1 MKILARVQD
10 PELQKVISEAA
21 TEVGGETILI
31 GGQEESTGQQMTDAL
46 RSHPDA
52 VIIELA
58 LLDEV
63 SSLRDETKARGAAL
77 LLACSSQ
84 EEAMRAAQFE
94 PDEWFIAPAN
104 AIEVAARVRSAI
116 LRLREGKGPMTV
128 ARAADYLRYEELLYD
143 RFTGFP
149 TLPVMMERGREM
161 LDRTGRITV
170 LYIEF
175 VRYSKLEEIYGWQK
189 LDEVLQTTANAVR
202 EFYDGQR
209 GGEENLLMVSHAGDD
224 DFIFFT
230 DLRGNPEVAELRI
243 NEIAERL
250 ENHLRQK
257 MEEDHGDDIAG
268 LFAIYVGA
276 TTIFRNPKIRTERHI
291 YRGIREAAAAARSV
305 ENRERSRKVGDLRTT
320 LREGAV
326 YIEYHPIVVTST
338 AEVYGYEALARG
350 SLRGLRSPEVMFG
363 VAEEANLIWELSRLC
378 RRRAIE
384 GIESNLEPH
393 QLLFLNIDPHDFRD
407 PTFRHIDLEDLGI
420 RNPERIVLEITE
432 RTAITDYPLFQEYLR
447 TFRELG
453 FRFAVD
459 DAGSGYAGLG
469 SIANLAPDYIKLD
482 ISLISGIDTNFM
494 KQNLVETMVSFAEDH
509 DIRVIA
515 EGVEREEEYET
526 VKELGVHLTQGFLF
540 HKPKYLNGRKVHR
553 REGLAAGVPTRGPT
567 DVEPLEKVAI
577 SSRSER
583 DDEEGTDSDIGGGA

>member
-1 MKILARVQD
+1 MKILARVQN
-10 PELQKVISEAA
+10 PELQEVISDAA
-21 TEVGGETILI
+21 GGMDAETILI
-31 GGQEESTGQQMTDAL
+31 GGRDEAAGQQMLDAL
-46 RSHPDA
+46 RSHPDV
-52 VIIELA
+52 VIVEFA
-58 LLDEV
+58 LLDEIAGIR
-63 SSLRDETKARGAAL
+63 SETRARGIAL
-77 LLACSSQ
+77 LLACGT
-84 EEAMRAAQFE
+84 ADDAARAAAFG
-94 PDEWFIAPAN
+94 PDEWFVAPAN
-104 AIEVAARVRSAI
+104 ADEVAARVRSA
-116 LRLREGKGPMTV
+116 LFRASEGKGPMNA

-149 TLPVMMERGREM
+149 TLPVMMERGRGM
-161 LDRTGRITV
+161 LDRTGRITI

-202 EFYDGQR
+202 EFYDVQR
-209 GGEENLLMVSHAGDD
+209 SGEENLLMVSHAGDD

-250 ENHLRQK
+250 EDHLRRR

-305 ENRERSRKVGDLRTT
+305 EHRERSRKIVDLRTT

-350 SLRGLRSPEVMFG
+350 SIRGLRSPEVMFE
-363 VAEEANLIWELSRLC
+363 VADEANLIWELSRLC
-378 RRRAIE
+378 RQRAIE
-384 GIESNLEPH
+384 GIETNLEPH

-407 PTFRHIDLEDLGI
+407 PSFRHLDIEELGI
-420 RNPERIVLEITE
+420 KNPERIVLEITE
-432 RTAITDYPLFQEYLR
+432 RTAITDYPAFQEYLR
-447 TFRELG
+447 IFRELG

-469 SIANLAPDYIKLD
+469 SIANLSPDYIKLD

-509 DIRVIA
+509 GIRVIA

-526 VKELGVHLTQGFLF
+526 VKGLGVHLTQGFLF
-540 HKPKYLNGRKVHR
+540 HEPKYLAGGKIHKHGVLPRSGGSDAGSSDKVR
-553 REGLAAGVPTRGPT
+553 ITGSTSDSEDVPGKTESEVEGAA
-567 DVEPLEKVAI
+567 
-577 SSRSER
+577 
-583 DDEEGTDSDIGGGA
+583 